1 MGPLDLLRELLF
13 DYTLRTV
20 ALGSATLGIVS
31 GALGAYAVLRKQSL
45 LGDAISHAALP
56 GIALAFLLTGSK
68 APLVL
73 ILGAVAAGWVGTLLV
88 MSIVNTSRVKDD
100 SALGIVLSVF
110 YVVAAGWLGVAPS
123 GFVVAVGYGLAT
135 CVFPWFLVLPALGF
149 GVLGVNGPPRLRLF
163 TSSVLNHLFYGLG
176 LWWSSNLL
184 QLASRFE

>member
-1 MGPLDLLRELLF
+1 MTTELIGPVLF
-13 DYTLRTV
+13 GVAVGVAATV
-20 ALGSATLGIVS
+20 TMDVM
-31 GALGAYAVLRKQSL
+31 
-45 LGDAISHAALP
+45 
-56 GIALAFLLTGSK
+56 
-68 APLVL
+68 
-73 ILGAVAAGWVGTLLV
+73 GAVARRLGLAAGAKGTWVGRWYLGILRGRFFSSDIAAAPALAGEARAALV
-88 MSIVNTSRVKDD
+88 GHYLI
-100 SALGIVLSVF
+100 GIVLSVF